1 MDPRVKGH
9 SIAQRTSEGLK
20 LGLHHMVGITTAV
33 PGIMWLSAHKG
44 PLFLF
49 ATAMLMAC
57 SALVWQQR
65 RAPCPLDPLQAQA
78 CMRLRRYSVWML
90 AISMAMLATGIFFAY
105 LWPMIYL

>member
-1 MDPRVKGH
+1 
-9 SIAQRTSEGLK
+9 
-20 LGLHHMVGITTAV
+20 MVGITTAV

-78 CMRLRRYSVWML
+78 CMRLRRYSAWML